1 MRILIGRTFK
11 YDKEDK
17 LFVRGRDYAVK
28 KDLAEWITRHQLG
41 TIIPEIKE
49 DEKGKLVLKDLK
61 GPPKDTMIKSED
73 VKTKKPK
80 GR

>member
-17 LFVRGRDYAVK
+17 LFEKGKDYAVK

-73 VKTKKPK
+73 VKTKKK

>member
-61 GPPKDTMIKSED
+61 CPPKDTMIKDED
-73 VKTKKPK
+73 VKTKKK